1 MTNAKRNTKSII
13 ALVVMSLLLVASI
26 LLAATGAW
34 FTDKATTTEKKLTF
48 GTLDITGVTEDVKV
62 VNTIANT
69 NGPVMPG
76 STISGKLTINY
87 TGTADAY
94 YRYKV
99 VFGGDGATSLTGTNS
114 EWVYDEVT
122 GSAEAQTIQKDI
134 SVTVATTVGNTAQ
147 GQEITLNITVEF
159 IQKANTAASAE
170 DAFTTVG
177 DSNIV
182 AK

>member
-34 FTDKATTTEKKLTF
+34 FTDKDATATKNLTF
-48 GTLDITGVTEDVKV
+48 GTLDITGVTENVAV
-62 VNTIANT
+62 ANT
-69 NGPVMPG
+69 FANLTGPVMPG

-99 VFGGDGATSLTGTNS
+99 EFGGDGAASLTGTSS
-114 EWVYDEVT
+114 EWVYDEVA
-122 GSAEAQTIQKDI
+122 GGAEAQTIEKNI
-134 SVTVATTVGNTAQ
+134 SVTVEPTVGNTAQ
-147 GQEITLNITVEF
+147 GKGITLNITVEF

-170 DAFTTVG
+170 EAFTTVG

>member
-34 FTDKATTTEKKLTF
+34 FTDKDATTPKNLTF

-62 VNTIANT
+62 FNTVANT

-76 STISGKLTINY
+76 STIKGELTINY

-99 VFGGDGATSLTGTNS
+99 EFGGDGAAKLTGAS
-114 EWVYDEVT
+114 DIWAYGEVA
-122 GSAEAQTIQKDI
+122 GGAEAQAIKKAI
-134 SVTVATTVGNTAQ
+134 EVTVADTVDNTAQ
-147 GQEITLNITVEF
+147 GLGITLNITVEF
-159 IQKANTAASAE
+159 IQKANTAESAE
-170 DAFTTVG
+170 AAFTTVG
-177 DSNIV
+177 DTSIV
-182 AK
+182 KK